1 MGDLFNRLNP
11 FKKGKTARQA
21 ADDTDFTDKDA
32 VERYILRQGLAE
44 VLPFATQQRE
54 DGLYLPALQ
63 MTVYPEVQE
72 CRQNAVTL
80 GFHMY
85 SEKWEKPM
93 YECCAGM
100 AADART
106 AVGQALGS
114 FAFGFMSGLKA
125 AEEGVRPR
133 EITSEFA
140 GHTHRWQVY
149 LSDLVTVG
157 SKKESEAAHPTE
169 IYWELLKEDI
179 IGRLGNQTFVYVKIY
194 AAKLPDEVIG
204 ECRIDDVA
212 IPELGDKI
220 AKIAETWDCG
230 DAERYFVSDK
240 QFFFIEQ
247 SPETLLPYP
256 YRGKAGR
263 EEMKSLV
270 MTYLRLFLAA
280 KSQQDYDRLV
290 GKAVQQSGD
299 RTLAM
304 ACDSFLPEIC
314 AAQAF
319 AEKMTVCDDVEIC
332 LPDGTVIPARQS
344 QLADFG
350 LLRELIVEIL
360 NEKAFG
366 DKTKDLY
373 TRLVAF
379 SSICDVMEQVE
390 AQKRSLSQLRLKKL
404 EFHVG
409 NGFELR

>member
-32 VERYILRQGLAE
+32 VERYILHQGLAE
-44 VLPFATQQRE
+44 VLSFATQQRE
-54 DGLYLPALQ
+54 DCLYLPALQ
-63 MTVYPEVQE
+63 MTVHTEVQE

-114 FAFGFMSGLKA
+114 FAFSFMSGLKA
-125 AEEGVRPR
+125 AAKGIHPR

-169 IYWELLKEDI
+169 VYWELLKEDI
-179 IGRLGNQTFVYVKIY
+179 IRRLGNQTFVYVKIY

-204 ECRIDDVA
+204 ECRIDDVP

-220 AKIAETWDCG
+220 AKMAETWDGG
-230 DAERYFVSDK
+230 DAERYFVADK

-256 YRGKAGR
+256 
-263 EEMKSLV
+263 
-270 MTYLRLFLAA
+270 
-280 KSQQDYDRLV
+280 
-290 GKAVQQSGD
+290 
-299 RTLAM
+299 
-304 ACDSFLPEIC
+304 
-314 AAQAF
+314 
-319 AEKMTVCDDVEIC
+319 
-332 LPDGTVIPARQS
+332 
-344 QLADFG
+344 
-350 LLRELIVEIL
+350 
-360 NEKAFG
+360 
-366 DKTKDLY
+366 
-373 TRLVAF
+373 
-379 SSICDVMEQVE
+379 
-390 AQKRSLSQLRLKKL
+390 
-404 EFHVG
+404 
-409 NGFELR
+409 